1 MAGNGFPVR
10 AALTMTVPL
19 AVGSEFERRW
29 ARVATWAQG
38 QPGCLRQSLTRTSEA
53 GTATYVITSDW
64 ADRTTFQRF
73 ETSSRQ
79 DEATKGL
86 RALRTSVHMEVLEI
100 VDHRENT

>member
-1 MAGNGFPVR
+1 
-10 AALTMTVPL
+10 
-19 AVGSEFERRW
+19 
-29 ARVATWAQG
+29 
-38 QPGCLRQSLTRTSEA
+38 
-53 GTATYVITSDW
+53 VITSDW
-64 ADRTTFQRF
+64 VDRTTFQRF